1 MLLFLSSATFAQVG
15 INYDNSAPDSSAGL
29 DVKSINWGFLPP
41 RMSTSQRDAIPL
53 PAAGLV
59 IFNTDENAVNF
70 FNGTNWKQMIPDDA
84 CSPVL
89 LDTRDGKLYPTVQI
103 GAQCWMAQNMNIGIR
118 IGGTTQTNNG
128 IFEKYCYSDL
138 ESNCNIYGGLY
149 QWDEAMQ
156 YVTTL
161 GVQGICPLGWH
172 LPSDADWI
180 TLTTFLGGTSAAG
193 GKMKETGTTHWASPN
208 TGATNSSGF
217 TALPGG
223 YRGSYGSFANLMNN
237 AFFWTSVEV
246 PTEYAWYRKLF
257 DNAANVY
264 RYYDWKDIGYSGRC
278 LKD

>member
-1 MLLFLSSATFAQVG
+1 LFAQVG
-15 INYDNSAPDSSAGL
+15 INSDNSTPDPSAEL
-29 DVKSINWGFLPP
+29 DVKFTDRGFLPP
-41 RMSTSQRDAIPL
+41 RMSTSLRNAIPS
-53 PAAGLV
+53 PAVGLL
-59 IFNTDENAVNF
+59 IFNTDEKAINI
-70 FNGTNWKQMIPDDA
+70 FNGTNWKRMIPYDA
-84 CSPVL
+84 CPPVL
-89 LDTRDGKLYPTVQI
+89 LDTRDGKLYTTVKI
-103 GAQCWMAQNMNIGIR
+103 GTQCWMAQNLNVGTR
-118 IGGTTQTNNG
+118 INGSGDQLDNG
-128 IFEKYCYSDL
+128 IIEKYCYNDL
-138 ESNCNIYGGLY
+138 ESNCNTYGGLY

>member
-84 CSPVL
+84 CPPVL

-103 GAQCWMAQNMNIGIR
+103 GAQCWMAQNMNISIR

-149 QWDEAMQ
+149 QWQETMQ
-156 YVTTL
+156 YVTTP
-161 GVQGICPLGWH
+161 GAQGICPLGWH
-172 LPSDADWI
+172 VPTYDEWRI
-180 TLTTFLGGTSAAG
+180 TLTDFLGNTAG

-217 TALPGG
+217 TALGG
-223 YRGSYGSFANLMNN
+223 GLRPTSGSYGYLLLDAI
-237 AFFWTSVEV
+237 FWSSSLYS
-246 PTEYAWYRKLF
+246 PTEAWYLTLQ
-257 DNAANVY
+257 NNLYWVY
-264 RYYDWKDIGYSGRC
+264 FEYGSRAHGFSVRC
-278 LKD
+278 LKN